1 MLASGLAGRRGAH
14 PIAAA
19 KPTQPRPIG
28 GKFDREQRRTR
39 LNIGSILSS
48 ILPASASQASPA
60 SGLGTLA
67 IERQAIVQTLAIK
80 QQAQA
85 EQAVANMIAQATQQ
99 AAQSTQGSGTVPPRG
114 STVNILV

>member
-1 MLASGLAGRRGAH
+1 MLASGLAGCRGAH

-28 GKFDREQRRTR
+28 GKFGREQRRTR

-80 QQAQA
+80 QQA
-85 EQAVANMIAQATQQ
+85 
-99 AAQSTQGSGTVPPRG
+99 AQSTQGSGTAPPRG